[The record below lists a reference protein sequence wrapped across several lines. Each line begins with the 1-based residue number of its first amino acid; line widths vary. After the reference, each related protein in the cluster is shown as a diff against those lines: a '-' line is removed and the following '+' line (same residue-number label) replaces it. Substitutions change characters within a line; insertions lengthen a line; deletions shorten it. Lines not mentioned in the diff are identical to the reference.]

1 MKRLE
6 AEKYRFPVFMERFR
20 KLQGDMSNTEF
31 ADFLGLS
38 RQTVGFYCNGER
50 IPDALG
56 LKRIAEKCN
65 VSADWLLGLSE
76 TRSTDIDIQR
86 ICDKTGISEHIV
98 ADILGSTEREI
109 DEFNKLFSKRH
120 SLGVFL
126 FQLDWLTQLS
136 HTIDVSCTS
145 TVEINRLLELR
156 NTLKFARFLAID
168 CMSDIIDISYKY
180 NELLEKLYT
189 TMSSKSI
196 ARHNT
201 KESEGNAKKE

>member
-1 MKRLE
+1 MKKIGVLGAGTWGMALARML
-6 AEKYRFPVFMERFR
+6 
-20 KLQGDMSNTEF
+20 SNTGH
-31 ADFLGLS
+31 D
-38 RQTVGFYCNGER
+38 VM
-50 IPDALG
+50 
-56 LKRIAEKCN
+56 
-65 VSADWLLGLSE
+65 VWSA
-76 TRSTDIDIQR
+76 I
-86 ICDKTGISEHIV
+86 
-98 ADILGSTEREI
+98 EREI

-168 CMSDIIDISYKY
+168 CMSDIIDFSYKY